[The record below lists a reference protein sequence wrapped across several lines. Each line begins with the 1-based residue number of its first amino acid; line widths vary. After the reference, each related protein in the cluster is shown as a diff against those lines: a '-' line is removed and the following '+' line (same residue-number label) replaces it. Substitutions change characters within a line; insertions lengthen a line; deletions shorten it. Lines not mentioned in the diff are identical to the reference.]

1 MARGLPAS
9 STGLVGRPSWI
20 CSGSAQGH
28 SSAQTLECQLHSQ
41 SQLWVAR
48 QGQGTNLTA
57 HHYPQSH
64 LQAVADLLVE
74 WLSSLSWAAW
84 QVLQTMQACL
94 QAASG
99 VLFLVLLA
107 QGTSAAGVPGASGT
121 GGNGRGTIAK
131 S

>member
-1 MARGLPAS
+1 
-9 STGLVGRPSWI
+9 
-20 CSGSAQGH
+20 
-28 SSAQTLECQLHSQ
+28 LECQLHSQ

-107 QGTSAAGVPGASGT
+107 QGLQLLVPLVLQALVAMEGAQLPRADHRLLGVDQ
-121 GGNGRGTIAK
+121 RDLR
-131 S
+131 